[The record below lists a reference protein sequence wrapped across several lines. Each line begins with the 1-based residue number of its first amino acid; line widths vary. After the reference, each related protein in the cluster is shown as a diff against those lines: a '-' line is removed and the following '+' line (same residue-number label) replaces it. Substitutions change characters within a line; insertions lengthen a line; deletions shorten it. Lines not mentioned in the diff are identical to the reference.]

1 MEIMTGVDRI
11 LALLAFVG
19 FVVFSGIVVWW
30 VREIDLIIVV
40 VLVSV
45 MAGYDFW
52 LGAGQAKS
60 DDAE

>member
-1 MEIMTGVDRI
+1 MTGVDRL

-19 FVVFSGIVVWW
+19 FVVFSGIVIWW

-40 VLVSV
+40 VLVSL

-52 LGAGQAKS
+52 LGAGQVKS